1 MTGLAATILE
11 RYQIRKT
18 RRQKEEFRSF
28 LVEELRKLGYAPR
41 VEGKGSKNVIVG
53 DPETA
58 KVIYTAH
65 YDTCP
70 VLPFPNFI
78 TPRNI
83 VWYLVYQLLICVPI
97 FALGFGAE
105 VGTIVLWEKIFGE
118 DCPMALAIGALYLV
132 LFFCLWWL
140 YKGPANKHTV
150 NDNTSGVLTLAEIAE
165 ALPQELRSS
174 VCLIFFD
181 NEEVGLLG
189 SGAFAKQHKEVQ
201 KTGLVIN
208 FDCVSDGDSIQFF
221 PSKEL
226 KKKEPETLEALERA
240 FPAQGEKT
248 TEVVRSFGFYPSD
261 QAKFRR
267 GVGVCALKHKPLFGY
282 YMDRIHTGKDTVLM
296 EENIFL
302 LRDGAVDFLQTLAE
316 TEQAIG

>member
-1 MTGLAATILE
+1 MTELSATILE
-11 RYQIRKT
+11 RFQIRKT
-18 RRQKEEFRSF
+18 KRQKEAFRGF
-28 LVEELRKLGYAPR
+28 LTEELKKLGYAPR

-78 TPRNI
+78 TPRSM
-83 VWYLVYQLLICVPI
+83 VWYLLYQLLICLPV
-97 FALGFGAE
+97 FLVGFGAE
-105 VGTIVLWEKIFGE
+105 IGVIVLWEKLFGT
-118 DCPMALAIGALYLV
+118 DCPMILAIGTLYLV
-132 LFFCLWWL
+132 LGFFLWWI
-140 YKGPANKHTV
+140 YAGPANKHTV
-150 NDNTSGVLTLAEIAE
+150 NDNTSGVLTLAEIAA

-181 NEEVGLLG
+181 NEEKGLLG
-189 SGAFAKQHKEVQ
+189 SGAFVKAHKAAKKNA
-201 KTGLVIN
+201 LVIN
-208 FDCVSDGDSIQFF
+208 FDCVSDGDSIQFY
-221 PSKEL
+221 PTKAL
-226 KKKEPETLEALERA
+226 KKEEETLGRLEAA
-240 FPAQGEKT
+240 FPAREDKT

-267 GVGVCALKHKPLFGY
+267 GVGVCALKRHKFFGW
-282 YMDRIHTGKDTVLM
+282 YMDRIHTKKDTVLM
-296 EENIFL
+296 EENILL
-302 LRDGAVDFLQTLAE
+302 LRDGAVDFAAGLAQ